1 MLSAADVADV
11 ADATAA
17 ADAPPPFAW
26 TYNLYAHEFLIT
38 SS

>member
-1 MLSAADVADV
+1 MELMLSAADV